1 MYYSQRLLPFFNSQ
15 RFLFMEKNQFDLM
28 KDRRF
33 LPLFITQFLGAFND
47 NIFKMTLSV
56 LVGYE
61 IWSVGH
67 FDPKVLVSFAAGL
80 FIFPFLIFA
89 PLAGELA
96 DKYNKDAVIR
106 WTKIAEIG
114 IAVAASFCL
123 LTGGGASGP
132 PVFPALFV
140 LFALGAQSA
149 FFGPSKFSILP
160 QHLREDELIGG
171 NALLNTGTYIAILA
185 GTIFGGVLAMMPMG
199 LVAVSVIMLGCAV
212 AGYIASRFIPVAP
225 APAPGLKLNYN
236 APVEAFRI
244 IKYASEQPKGVFLA
258 ILGVSWFY
266 FVGGTMLAQFP
277 NFAKTTLGVDQ
288 LVLVFFMT
296 VFSVGIALGGLV
308 NNRLLRSRIE
318 ATYVPLAALG
328 IALFSLDLYLASLG
342 FSGPA
347 AGPEGQPI
355 YVSLVSFLPSFS
367 GLRVTFDIFMV
378 SVMGGI
384 YVIPLVSIIQHFT
397 PEDHKARVLA
407 GSGLIDSLFILL
419 SSVIAIVVLGLGFQ
433 VEHLF
438 LLIALAGLGVA
449 AYVCMLL
456 PDYLFKSLLQG
467 LFKFLYKVEVRGLDN
482 YEKAGPR
489 AIIVGN
495 HVSLLDPPLLAA
507 FLPGRPMFAVNSF
520 VAEWFWVKPFLK
532 LVDAFP
538 LDPTNP
544 FAIKSLIKE
553 VKKDKHC
560 VIFPEGRLTE
570 TGALMKIYEGPGM
583 IADKSEAVIIPVRLD
598 GVQHTPFARLKGK
611 VPLRNFPKIT
621 ITILEPRSFKISE
634 EYKGRARRRIAA
646 RQLYNLMEDMM
657 FLTQDREQTLYD
669 ALMKARHVN
678 GDHEIITEDIE
689 RKPMRFKQ
697 LVRGSVVLGRK
708 IAGFTK
714 KGENVGFM
722 LPNSCVAA
730 VTFFGLQAFGR
741 VPAMLNYSS
750 GTQAVLSACR
760 SAQIGTVISSRRFIE
775 FARLTKLVEE
785 MESQVKFV
793 YLEDIRSKIS
803 FLDRIRGF
811 YSPITAEYTHKR
823 QGIVPD
829 DPAVILFT
837 SGSEGLPKGVVLSHA
852 NLMANIVQMT
862 SRVDFNRQDIVFNCL
877 PIFHSFGLTAG
888 TLLPI
893 LSGIRTFLYPNPLHY
908 RIVPEMVYS
917 SNASIM
923 FGTDTFLNGYARM
936 ADPYDFYRMRYIFAG
951 AEKVKDETKQLY
963 MDRFGVRVLEGYG
976 STETSPALTLNAPMQ
991 MKAGTVGRLLPGIE
1005 YRLDDVPGV
1014 EHGGRLFV
1022 RGPNVMLGYY
1032 LHDQPGV
1039 IQPPE
1044 GGWHDTG
1051 DIVDV
1056 DAQGFV
1062 TILGRAKRFA
1072 KIAGEMVSL
1081 TSVETMVSKVYP
1093 DFTHAVVAIPDKR
1106 KGEQL
1111 ILVSTCADI
1120 KREDLS
1126 KYAGENG
1133 MSELSVPKTILSMD
1147 KLPVL
1152 GSGKTDYTA
1161 LKAHVEGQMA
1171 KAA

>member
-1 MYYSQRLLPFFNSQ
+1 
-15 RFLFMEKNQFDLM
+15 MEKNQFDLL

-61 IWSVGH
+61 IWSVGSI
-67 FDPKVLVSFAAGL
+67 DPKVLVSFAAGL
-80 FIFPFLIFA
+80 FIFPFLVFA
-89 PLAGELA
+89 PLAGDLA
-96 DKYNKDAVIR
+96 DKYNKDTVIR
-106 WTKIAEIG
+106 WTKLAEIVIAILGGVCLVNGG
-114 IAVAASFCL
+114 I
-123 LTGGGASGP
+123 SGP
-132 PVFPALFV
+132 SVYLGLFV
-140 LFALGAQSA
+140 LLAFGAQSA
-149 FFGPSKFSILP
+149 FFSPSKYSILP
-160 QHLREDELIGG
+160 QHLKEDELIGG
-171 NALLNTGTYIAILA
+171 NALLNTGTFIAILT
-185 GTIFGGVLAMMPMG
+185 GTIFGGVLAIMPMG
-199 LVAVSVIMLGCAV
+199 LIIVAVIMVGCAV
-212 AGYIASRFIPVAP
+212 SGYVASRYIPVGKAN
-225 APAPGLKLNYN
+225 APGIKLNYN
-236 APVEAFRI
+236 LPAEAFRI
-244 IKYASEQPKGVFLA
+244 IRYASQQPKGVFLA
-258 ILGVSWFY
+258 ILGASWFF

-277 NFAKTTLGVDQ
+277 NFTKNTLGVDQ
-288 LVLVFFMT
+288 LALVFFMT
-296 VFSVGIALGGLV
+296 VFSVGIGIGGLA

-318 ATYVPLAALG
+318 ATYVPVAALG
-328 IALFSLDLYLASLG
+328 IALFSLDLYFASLSY
-342 FSGPA
+342 SGPTFD
-347 AGPEGQPI
+347 AGGKPV
-355 YVSLVSFLPSFS
+355 YASLLSFLPSFS
-367 GLRVTFDIFMV
+367 GIRVTFDIFMI
-378 SVMGGI
+378 SVMGGL
-384 YVIPLVSIIQHFT
+384 YVIPLAAIVQHFT
-397 PEDHKARVLA
+397 PDDHKARVLA
-407 GSGLIDSLFILL
+407 ASGLIDSLFILL
-419 SSVIAIVVLGLGFQ
+419 SSLVAIAVLGLGFEVQ
-433 VEHLF
+433 TLF

-449 AYVCMLL
+449 VYVCMLL
-456 PDYLFKSLLQG
+456 PDYLFKTLLQG
-467 LFKFLYKVEVRGLDN
+467 LFKLLYKVEVHGLEN

-489 AIIVGN
+489 ALIVGN

-544 FAIKSLIKE
+544 FSIKSLIKE
-553 VKKDKHC
+553 VEKDKHC

-570 TGALMKIYEGPGM
+570 TGALMKVYEGPGM
-583 IADKSEAVIIPVRLD
+583 IADKSEAVVIPVRLD

-621 ITILEPRSFKISE
+621 ITILEPRTFRIPD
-634 EYKGRARRRIAA
+634 EYKGRARRRAA
-646 RQLYNLMEDMM
+646 SRQLYNLMEEMM
-657 FLTQDREQTLYD
+657 FLTQDREQTLYQ

-678 GDHEIITEDIE
+678 GDNEIIMEDIE
-689 RKPMRFKQ
+689 RKPVTFKK

-708 IAGFTK
+708 FTSFSE
-714 KGENVGFM
+714 KGENVGFLM
-722 LPNSCVAA
+722 PNSCGAILA
-730 VTFFGLQAFGR
+730 FFGLQAFGR
-741 VPAMLNYSS
+741 VPAMLNF
-750 GTQAVLSACR
+750 SAGAQSILAACH
-760 SAQIGTVISSRRFIE
+760 SAQIKTVISSRRFIE
-775 FARLTKLVEE
+775 FGRLSKLVEE
-785 MESQVKFV
+785 METQVTFV
-793 YLEDIRSKIS
+793 YLEDLREKIGI
-803 FLDRIRGF
+803 LDKIRGL

-823 QGIVPD
+823 QGIMPN

-837 SGSEGLPKGVVLSHA
+837 SGSEGLPKGVVLSHS
-852 NLMANIVQMT
+852 NIMANIVQLT

-893 LSGIRTFLYPNPLHY
+893 LCGIRTFFYPSPLHY

-917 SNASIM
+917 TNASIM

-951 AEKVKDETKQLY
+951 AEKVKDETKKLY
-963 MDRFGVRVLEGYG
+963 MERFGVRVLEGYG
-976 STETSPALTLNAPMQ
+976 ATETSPALTLNAPMHL
-991 MKAGTVGRLLPGIE
+991 KAGTVGRLLPGIE
-1005 YRLDDVPGV
+1005 YRLEDVPGV
-1014 EHGGRLFV
+1014 EQGGRLYV

-1032 LHDQPGV
+1032 LHDKPGV

-1044 GGWHDTG
+1044 EGWHDTG

-1081 TSVETMVSKVYP
+1081 TSVETLVSKVYP
-1093 DFTHAVVAIPDKR
+1093 DFAHAVVAVPDAR

-1111 ILVSTCADI
+1111 VLATTCPDV
-1120 KREDLS
+1120 KREALS

-1133 MSELSVPKTILSMD
+1133 ISELAVPKTILHMD

-1152 GSGKTDYTA
+1152 GSGKTDYAA
-1161 LKAHVEGQMA
+1161 LKALVEERLA

>member
-1 MYYSQRLLPFFNSQ
+1 
-15 RFLFMEKNQFDLM
+15 MEKNQFDLM
-28 KDRRF
+28 SDRRF

-47 NIFKMTLSV
+47 NIFKMSLSV

-61 IWSVGH
+61 IWAVGGV
-67 FDPKVLVSFAAGL
+67 DPKVLVSFAAGL

-96 DKYNKDAVIR
+96 DKYDKDAVIR

-114 IAVAASFCL
+114 IALLASYCL
-123 LTGGGASGP
+123 LVAGASGT
-132 PVFPALFV
+132 PVYLGLFV
-140 LFALGAQSA
+140 LFLLGSHAA
-149 FFGPSKFSILP
+149 FFSPSKFSILP
-160 QHLREDELIGG
+160 EHLREDELIGG
-171 NALLNTGTYIAILA
+171 NALLNTGTYLAILA
-185 GTIFGGVLAMMPMG
+185 GTIIGGVL
-199 LVAVSVIMLGCAV
+199 VIMPYGLHIVSGLMVLCAV
-212 AGYIASRFIPVAP
+212 LGYIASRSIPVAKAK
-225 APAPGLKLNYN
+225 APDLKLNYN
-236 APVEAFRI
+236 TPVEAVRI
-244 IKYASEQPKGVFLA
+244 IKYAAQQPKGVFLA
-258 ILGVSWFY
+258 ILGISWFY
-266 FVGGTMLAQFP
+266 FVGGTFLAQFP

-308 NNRLLRSRIE
+308 NNRLLRSRVE

-328 IALFSLDLYLASLG
+328 IAIFSFDLFMASRY
-342 FSGPA
+342 F
-347 AGPEGQPI
+347 AGPGLGADGKPL
-355 YVSLVSFLPSFS
+355 YMSLPVFLLSFS

-384 YVIPLVSIIQHFT
+384 YVIPLKSIVQHFV
-397 PEDHKARVLA
+397 PEDHKARVMA
-407 GSGLIDSLFILL
+407 GSGLIDSLFILGSSLIAMTIL
-419 SSVIAIVVLGLGFQ
+419 SLGFEVQ
-433 VEHLF
+433 HLF
-438 LLIALAGLGVA
+438 LLISLIGTGVA
-449 AYVCMLL
+449 VYICLLL

-467 LFKFLYKVEVRGLDN
+467 LFKLLYKVEVRGLEN

-538 LDPTNP
+538 LNPSNP
-544 FAIKSLIKE
+544 FSIKSLIKE
-553 VKKDKHC
+553 VEKDKHC

-583 IADKSEAVIIPVRLD
+583 IADKTQAVIVPVRLD

-621 ITILEPRSFKISE
+621 ITILEPRTFRIPD
-634 EYKGRARRRIAA
+634 EYKGRTRRRAA
-646 RQLYNLMEDMM
+646 SAQLYNLMEEMM
-657 FLTQDREQTLYD
+657 FLTQDREQTLYQ

-678 GDHEIITEDIE
+678 GDNEIIVEDIE
-689 RKPMRFKQ
+689 HKPMRFKK
-697 LVRGSVVLGRK
+697 LVRGSIVLGRK
-708 IAGFTK
+708 FSGFTE

-722 LPNSCVAA
+722 LPNSCGAMAA
-730 VTFFGLQAFGR
+730 FFGLQGFGR

-750 GTQAVLSACR
+750 GPQSILAACHA
-760 SAQIGTVISSRRFIE
+760 AQIKTVISSRRFIE
-775 FARLTKLVEE
+775 FGRLTKLVEE
-785 MESQVKFV
+785 MESQVKIV
-793 YLEDIRSKIS
+793 YLEDIRDQIGV
-803 FLDRIRGF
+803 LDKVRGF
-811 YSPITAEYTHKR
+811 YSPLSAEYTHKR
-823 QGIVPD
+823 QGVAPN

-852 NLMANIVQMT
+852 NLMANIVQLT

-893 LSGIRTFLYPNPLHY
+893 LSGIRTFLYPSPLHY
-908 RIVPEMVYS
+908 RIVPEMVYAT
-917 SNASIM
+917 NASIM

-951 AEKVKDETKQLY
+951 AEKVKDETKKLY
-963 MDRFGVRVLEGYG
+963 MERFGVRVLEGYG
-976 STETSPALTLNAPMQ
+976 STETSPGLTLNSPMH
-991 MKAGTVGRLLPGIE
+991 MKAGSVGRLLPGIE
-1005 YRLDDVPGV
+1005 YRLEDVPGV
-1014 EHGGRLFV
+1014 EQGGRLYV

-1032 LHDQPGV
+1032 LHDKPGV
-1039 IQPPE
+1039 IQPTHE
-1044 GGWHDTG
+1044 GWHDTG

-1081 TSVETMVSKVYP
+1081 TSVETLVSKVYP
-1093 DFTHAVVAIPDKR
+1093 DFAHAVVAVPDAR

-1111 ILVSTCADI
+1111 VLATTCADV
-1120 KREDLS
+1120 KREALS

-1133 MSELSVPKTILSMD
+1133 ISELAVPKTILTMD

-1161 LKAHVEGQMA
+1161 LKALVEERLE

>member
-1 MYYSQRLLPFFNSQ
+1 
-15 RFLFMEKNQFDLM
+15 MERNQFDLLS
-28 KDRRF
+28 DRRF

-47 NIFKMTLSV
+47 NIFKMSLSTLV
-56 LVGYE
+56 AYE
-61 IWSVGH
+61 IWTVGSI
-67 FDPKVLVSFAAGL
+67 DPKVLVSLAAGL
-80 FIFPFLIFA
+80 FIFPFIVCA

-106 WTKIAEIG
+106 WTKVAEIF
-114 IAVAASFCL
+114 IAILGATCL
-123 LTGGGASGP
+123 LMGDITGP
-132 PVFPALFV
+132 PIFLALFV
-140 LFALGAQSA
+140 LFALGVQSA
-149 FFGPSKFSILP
+149 FFSPSKYSILP

-171 NALLNTGTYIAILA
+171 NALINTGTFLAILT
-185 GTIFGGVLAMMPMG
+185 GTIFGGVLAVVPMG
-199 LVAVSVIMLGCAV
+199 LIIVSVIMVSCAV
-212 AGYIASRFIPVAP
+212 AGYIASRYIPIAP
-225 APAPGLKLNYN
+225 APAPDLKLNFN
-236 APVEAFRI
+236 APVEAYRI
-244 IKYASEQPKGVFLA
+244 MKYASRQPKGVFLA
-258 ILGVSWFY
+258 ILGASWFY
-266 FVGGTMLAQFP
+266 FVGGTFLAQFP

-288 LVLVFFMT
+288 GVLVFLMT

-328 IALFSLDLYLASLG
+328 IALFSLDLYFASLAY
-342 FSGPA
+342 SGPTT
-347 AGPEGQPI
+347 GPDGQPV
-355 YVSLVSFLPSFS
+355 YAHLLSFLPSFS
-367 GLRVTFDIFMV
+367 GLRVTFDVFMV
-378 SVMGGI
+378 SVMGGL
-384 YVIPLVSIIQHFT
+384 YVIPLLSIIQHFT

-407 GSGLIDSLFILL
+407 GSGLIDSLFILM
-419 SSVIAIVVLGLGFQ
+419 SSLVAVTVLGMGFQ

-438 LLIALAGLGVA
+438 LLISLAGLGVA
-449 AYVCMLL
+449 VYVCILL
-456 PDYLFKSLLQG
+456 PDYLFKTLLQG
-467 LFKFLYKVEVRGLDN
+467 LFKFLYKVEVRGLEN

-544 FAIKSLIKE
+544 FSIKSLIKE
-553 VKKDKHC
+553 VEKDKHC

-570 TGALMKIYEGPGM
+570 TGALMKVYEGPGM

-611 VPLRNFPKIT
+611 VPLRTFPKIT
-621 ITILEPRSFKISE
+621 ITILEPRTFRIPAD
-634 EYKGRARRRIAA
+634 YKGRVRRRAA
-646 RQLYNLMEDMM
+646 SRQLYNLMEEMM
-657 FLTQDREQTLYD
+657 FLTQDREQTLYQ

-678 GDHEIITEDIE
+678 GDSEAIIEDIE
-689 RKPMRFKQ
+689 RKPVTFKK
-697 LVRGSVVLGRK
+697 LVRGSIVLGRK
-708 IAGFTK
+708 ISGFTQ
-714 KGENVGFM
+714 KGENVGFL
-722 LPNSCVAA
+722 LPNSSAA
-730 VTFFGLQAFGR
+730 IATFFGLQAFGR
-741 VPAMLNYSS
+741 VPAMLNF
-750 GTQAVLSACR
+750 SAGAQSILAACHA
-760 SAQIGTVISSRRFIE
+760 AQIRTVITSRRFIE
-775 FARLTKLVEE
+775 FGRLTTLIEE
-785 MESQVKFV
+785 MESQVKVV
-793 YLEDIRSKIS
+793 YLEDVRKKIGV
-803 FLDRIRGF
+803 LDKIRGF
-811 YSPITAEYTHKR
+811 YSPMTAEYTHKR
-823 QGIVPD
+823 HGVTPN

-852 NLMANIVQMT
+852 NIMANIVQLT

-893 LSGIRTFLYPNPLHY
+893 LSGIRTFLYPSPLHY

-917 SNASIM
+917 TNASIM

-963 MDRFGVRVLEGYG
+963 MERFGVRVLEGYG
-976 STETSPALTLNAPMQ
+976 ATETSPALTLNSPMH
-991 MKAGTVGRLLPGIE
+991 MKAGSVGRLLPGIE
-1005 YRLDDVPGV
+1005 YRLEDVPGV
-1014 EHGGRLFV
+1014 EHGGRLYV

-1032 LHDQPGV
+1032 LYDKPGV
-1039 IQPPE
+1039 IQPPGE
-1044 GGWHDTG
+1044 GWHDTG
-1051 DIVDV
+1051 DIVDI

-1081 TSVETMVSKVYP
+1081 TSVETMVQKVYP
-1093 DFTHAVVAIPDKR
+1093 DFAHAVVAIPDAR

-1111 ILVSTCADI
+1111 VLVTSCKDV
-1120 KREDLS
+1120 KREALS

-1133 MSELSVPKTILSMD
+1133 ISELSVPKTILTMD

-1161 LKAHVEGQMA
+1161 LKAYVEGQLA